1 MLIFIISGQSR
12 TSPFSHLNR
21 NMSILDSYNKYH
33 KWFIIFT
40 DELKNTYD
48 YKVYITTDDIHLQ
61 DTIDYFGKNIGNI
74 HLLNTNYYM
83 KNVDNKINDVFIGTI
98 HRD

>member
-33 KWFIIFT
+33 K
-40 DELKNTYD
+40 
-48 YKVYITTDDIHLQ
+48 
-61 DTIDYFGKNIGNI
+61 
-74 HLLNTNYYM
+74 
-83 KNVDNKINDVFIGTI
+83 
-98 HRD
+98 